1 MGRPDQHSYAD
12 YLFRS
17 GLPREEADRRASLAF
32 DKKSSS
38 NDTPAR
44 LGDKTTE
51 SIATTLAASMFGEDE
66 HRDPDIAYKGNER
79 TIVHVSRLLG
89 QNQNPDTGTDTIENL
104 GKNLQA
110 AIELEGTQPLGINE
124 SLPNVDFTLPGD

>member
-32 DKKSSS
+32 DKESSS
-38 NDTPAR
+38 NGTPVR

-66 HRDPDIAYKGNER
+66 VRDP
-79 TIVHVSRLLG
+79 HVSG
-89 QNQNPDTGTDTIENL
+89 GNQGTITAINSHLSAARNSSAPTENQPP
-104 GKNLQA
+104 QA
-110 AIELEGTQPLGINE
+110 DA
-124 SLPNVDFTLPGD
+124 DFTLPGDQSDQTI